1 LFELYQHHISPI
13 HALDAR
19 VKIIFTLVLI
29 LTTSFLPSGAWMA
42 YVLFLTI
49 ILSIISLSRI
59 GLVHVQKRAVLVLFF
74 VLSALPLIFLGPSP
88 ILSFSLFG
96 KLIIPVS
103 LKGLERF
110 ISIAIKAWIS
120 SQAAIILAS
129 TTPFSEL
136 LNGFRQLRIP
146 GIIIAIIE
154 LMWRYLF
161 LMVDEAGTMIRARN
175 SRSSKRPDKRNSGG
189 LVYWRASVTGGMA
202 GSLFLRSIE
211 RSERVYAA
219 MLSRGFTGEPLEIQA
234 KGFGKRE
241 WVITL
246 FAFFVFFLILVSS
259 FVFGA

>member
-1 LFELYQHHISPI
+1 MLELYQHHISPI

-29 LTTSFLPSGAWMA
+29 LATSLLPSGAWPA

-49 ILSIISLSRI
+49 ILAVTSLSRI
-59 GLVHVQKRAVLVLFF
+59 GLVYVQKRAVLVLLF

-88 ILSFSLFG
+88 IVSISLFG
-96 KLIIPVS
+96 NLIVPIS
-103 LKGLERF
+103 LAGMERF
-110 ISIAIKAWIS
+110 ISIAIKAWLS
-120 SQAAIILAS
+120 FQAAILLAS

-146 GIIIAIIE
+146 GIIISIIE

-175 SRSSKRPDKRNSGG
+175 SRSSNRPDKRNSGG
-189 LVYWRASVTGGMA
+189 SVFWRASVTGGMA
-202 GSLFLRSIE
+202 GRLFLRSIE

-219 MLSRGFTGEPLEIQA
+219 MLSRGFTGEPLEIIA

-241 WVITL
+241 LAITL
-246 FAFFVFFLILVSS
+246 STFFVLILILLSS
-259 FVFGA
+259 YIFGA